1 MHAVRSTLST
11 TTNPLVLVALTWALL
26 WGYGATQVPLSLD
39 SPASHAEQASE
50 AARGYGAEAVWEESW
65 SQRHPGCV
73 ALALWPADEQ
83 PAALLARDGGDVTR
97 IPADSTPAAGAQV
110 VGACR

>member
-1 MHAVRSTLST
+1 MHPVRSTLST

-50 AARGYGAEAVWEESW
+50 AARGYGAETVWEESW
-65 SQRHPGCV
+65 SERYPECV

-83 PAALLARDGGDVTR
+83 PAALLARDGADVTR
-97 IPADSTPAAGAQV
+97 VPTAAPPAGAQV

>member
-1 MHAVRSTLST
+1 MHPVRSTLST

-39 SPASHAEQASE
+39 PPVSHAEQASE

-65 SQRHPGCV
+65 SERHPGCV

-83 PAALLARDGGDVTR
+83 PTALLARDGGDVTR
-97 IPADSTPAAGAQV
+97 IPTAGAPAGGEV